1 MRKVITL
8 LAAAVLLAGSV
19 SQGFAIAL
27 PPAPKVPPSHSNN
40 LTPWPTIC
48 GIASA
53 ASLMAGTEIKAND
66 RDPAKRRQLTITEAT
81 WFASVCPVVLPL
93 ALLSTATC
101 PDNNA
106 TYEVARLAY
115 LYVRK
120 HPGGN
125 QSAFTDAYAEA
136 CHTGKLSRTTL
147 RALSRLAR

>member
-8 LAAAVLLAGSV
+8 LAAAAFLAAPIGQSFAARVL
-19 SQGFAIAL
+19 
-27 PPAPKVPPSHSNN
+27 PPPSHSNN

-53 ASLMAGTEIKAND
+53 ASVMVGTEIKAND
-66 RDPAKRRQLTITEAT
+66 QDKTKRRQLTITEAA

-101 PDNNA
+101 PDNKA

-115 LYVRK
+115 LYVQK
-120 HPGGN
+120 HPGGD
-125 QSAFTDAYAEA
+125 QSAFTNAYAEA
-136 CHTGKLSRTTL
+136 CHTGKLSRATL
-147 RALSRLAR
+147 RTLTGLAR